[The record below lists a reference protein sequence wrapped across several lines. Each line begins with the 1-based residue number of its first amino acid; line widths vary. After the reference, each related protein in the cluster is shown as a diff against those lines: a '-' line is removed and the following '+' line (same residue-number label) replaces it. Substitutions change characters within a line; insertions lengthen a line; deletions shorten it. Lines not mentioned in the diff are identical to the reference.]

1 MLSEEKMTKN
11 FTFSEKWTF
20 PWCCQYHAKAANGH
34 SIQKHSQHSQ
44 SVPAL
49 HESVNFSTV
58 EEERIR
64 ASTSSNVSISLLTD
78 AYVRMQNTDL
88 LIVCLRKRGHKSLRL
103 HTILFPSVCYFI
115 VIVWMITI
123 INIEKKSVQGIIS
136 FHEYII
142 IMNIGQSILITE
154 RVSFFF

>member
-1 MLSEEKMTKN
+1 
-11 FTFSEKWTF
+11 
-20 PWCCQYHAKAANGH
+20 
-34 SIQKHSQHSQ
+34 
-44 SVPAL
+44 
-49 HESVNFSTV
+49 
-58 EEERIR
+58 
-64 ASTSSNVSISLLTD
+64 
-78 AYVRMQNTDL
+78 MQNTDL

-154 RVSFFF
+154 RVSFFFSSSIFPNKFFNTFHFGCTFELIYAPGKKYQSCLCLNRWTL